1 MNTPEQIDTD
11 PTDTSSSRASR
22 LWRSVWRTHFYAG
35 LIAAPLLVLMALTG
49 LVILYTEPI
58 NEALDGNLTTVAVG
72 ANPVSLDLQLES
84 VKSRYPNT
92 KLVAVTPP
100 KEPGLSTRFK
110 ITKED
115 ETSFDVFVN
124 PYTGDVLGAKKPGSG
139 VVGLANRL
147 HGNLNNE
154 AVTIPVPTVAGLLGP
169 DPLFAKVAVGDVA
182 IEILAGWGLI
192 LAFTGAYLWW
202 PRKKGTGRALFI
214 PRFNKPGRP
223 LWRDLHAVGGTL
235 LAFLLIFF
243 VTTGLP
249 WSGAWGLSWGF
260 IAEKITPNAQTSF
273 WEWEGPKSAIPV
285 VGDLDRQGNRIP
297 WASGQDQVPTSDD
310 SVESTGVVGLPHHG
324 SNADSAGSTP
334 AEPASLDLI
343 ASASNKEGMLPGYT
357 INAPVNVLPDPKNP
371 DAPTEPFFGAYVV
384 FNPWPSDMSSQ
395 GGLYLD
401 QFSGKTLGKST
412 AETWGILQWATEFGV
427 QTHMGTQFGL
437 FNRIVMTAGC
447 LLLFWNVFTAITM
460 WNKRR
465 RSHSMG
471 LPRRPV
477 DVRLQRVLGITACV
491 LGVIYPLWGFS
502 LVLVLLLDRYL
513 IRRRPKLR
521 EAFGMR

>member
-1 MNTPEQIDTD
+1 
-11 PTDTSSSRASR
+11 
-22 LWRSVWRTHFYAG
+22 
-35 LIAAPLLVLMALTG
+35 MALTG

-58 NEALDGNLTTVAVG
+58 NEALDGDLTTVASG

-84 VKSRYPNT
+84 VKSQYPNA

-100 KEPGLSTRFK
+100 KESGLSTRFE
-110 ITKED
+110 ITGED

-124 PYTGDVLGAKKPGSG
+124 PYTEEVLGTKKPGGG

-202 PRKKGTGRALFI
+202 PRKKGTGKALFV
-214 PRFNKPGRP
+214 PRFDKPGRP

-260 IAEKITPNAQTSF
+260 IAEKVTPNTQTSF

-285 VGDLDRQGNRIP
+285 VGDLDRL
-297 WASGQDQVPTSDD
+297 T
-310 SVESTGVVGLPHHG
+310 L
-324 SNADSAGSTP
+324 
-334 AEPASLDLI
+334 
-343 ASASNKEGMLPGYT
+343 
-357 INAPVNVLPDPKNP
+357 
-371 DAPTEPFFGAYVV
+371 
-384 FNPWPSDMSSQ
+384 
-395 GGLYLD
+395 
-401 QFSGKTLGKST
+401 KTLMHQ
-412 AETWGILQWATEFGV
+412 L
-427 QTHMGTQFGL
+427 
-437 FNRIVMTAGC
+437 
-447 LLLFWNVFTAITM
+447 
-460 WNKRR
+460 
-465 RSHSMG
+465 SHSSAPM
-471 LPRRPV
+471 
-477 DVRLQRVLGITACV
+477 
-491 LGVIYPLWGFS
+491 
-502 LVLVLLLDRYL
+502 
-513 IRRRPKLR
+513 
-521 EAFGMR
+521 